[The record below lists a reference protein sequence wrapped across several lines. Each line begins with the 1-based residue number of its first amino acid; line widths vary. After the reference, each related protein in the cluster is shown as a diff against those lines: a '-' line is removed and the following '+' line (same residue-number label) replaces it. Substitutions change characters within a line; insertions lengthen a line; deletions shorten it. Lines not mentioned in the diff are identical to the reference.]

1 MGKSLEYWAAALKN
15 NREQIFTLPDD
26 TILCPG
32 HGPMT
37 TVAQEKKYNPFY
49 PEFK

>member
-1 MGKSLEYWAAALKN
+1 LRN
-15 NREQIFTLPDD
+15 NREQILTWPDD

-37 TVAQEKKYNPFY
+37 TVREEKQHNPFF
-49 PEFK
+49 PKV